1 MSSLREKSSINE
13 NRKNNIFSV
22 CASEECKIFTSWCQ
36 SRGFKGWKKKW
47 GKFPDEPLSW
57 NTSRKKLHKR
67 QDRDSPKKEG
77 IRIAC
82 REQGPGTAQVPWCFV
97 LPSWLCAGSSSIY
110 HFHFLKIGTI
120 LLSVSTVWFFLYA
133 KGYPCSGFL
142 LFPSGT
148 QCDWCVP
155 YSTKLSLAD
164 PILSPELHYPLKGNS
179 SHKVRNRG
187 IWALVI
193 FQGITVLA
201 HVEIIHMC

>member
-1 MSSLREKSSINE
+1 MRTEKTTYSPSVLQKSARYSPAGVRAEALRDGRRNGGNSLMNLCHGIHQERN
-13 NRKNNIFSV
+13 
-22 CASEECKIFTSWCQ
+22 FT
-36 SRGFKGWKKKW
+36 RGR
-47 GKFPDEPLSW
+47 
-57 NTSRKKLHKR
+57 T
-67 QDRDSPKKEG
+67 DSPQKEG